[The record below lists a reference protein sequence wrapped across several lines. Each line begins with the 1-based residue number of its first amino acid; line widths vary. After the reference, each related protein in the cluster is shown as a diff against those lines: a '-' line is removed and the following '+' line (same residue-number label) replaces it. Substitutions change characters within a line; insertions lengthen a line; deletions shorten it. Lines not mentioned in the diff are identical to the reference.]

1 MNLQN
6 QPLTETSLTNDPF
19 YGHLNPEE
27 VALYEST
34 PIFPSTGVIRGFLSN
49 LPIYRSGLSSISRGL
64 EIGMAHGYFLI
75 GPFTKLGPLRN
86 SDLGLEMGLYSTFRL
101 IIILNVAMAAYGS
114 VQFSQD
120 STKQNEEWNL
130 LTAGFTI
137 GGLGGA
143 IFGFF
148 ILTLI

>member
-1 MNLQN
+1 
-6 QPLTETSLTNDPF
+6 
-19 YGHLNPEE
+19 
-27 VALYEST
+27 
-34 PIFPSTGVIRGFLSN
+34 
-49 LPIYRSGLSSISRGL
+49 
-64 EIGMAHGYFLI
+64 MAHGYFLL

-86 SDLGLEMGLYSTFRL
+86 SDLGLEMGLYSTFGL

>member
-34 PIFPSTGVIRGFLSN
+34 PIFPSTGIIRGFLSN

-64 EIGMAHGYFLI
+64 EIGMAHGYFLL

-86 SDLGLEMGLYSTFRL
+86 SDLGLEMGLYSTFGL
-101 IIILNVAMAAYGS
+101 IIILNVANVQWLRECAAVYLY
-114 VQFSQD
+114 
-120 STKQNEEWNL
+120 L
-130 LTAGFTI
+130 LTYKTRRSNTRQNKYRI
-137 GGLGGA
+137 KP
-143 IFGFF
+143 I
-148 ILTLI
+148 TP

>member
-6 QPLTETSLTNDPF
+6 QPLTETSVKNDPF

-27 VALYEST
+27 IALYEST
-34 PIFPSTGVIRGFLSN
+34 PIFPTTTVIRGFLSN
-49 LPIYRSGLSSISRGL
+49 LPIYRSGVSTVSRGL
-64 EIGMAHGYFLI
+64 EIGMAHGYFLL

-86 SDLGLEMGLYSTFRL
+86 SDLGLEMGLYSTFGL
-101 IIILNVAMAAYGS
+101 VIILTIAMLAYGS
-114 VQFSQD
+114 VQFSETVSQKED
-120 STKQNEEWNL
+120 WNIL
-130 LTAGFTI
+130 VSGFAI

-148 ILTLI
+148 LLTVI